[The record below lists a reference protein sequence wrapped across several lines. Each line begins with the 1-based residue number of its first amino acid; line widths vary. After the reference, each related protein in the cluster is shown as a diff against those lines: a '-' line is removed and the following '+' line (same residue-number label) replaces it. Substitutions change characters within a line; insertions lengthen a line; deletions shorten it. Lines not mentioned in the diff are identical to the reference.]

1 MAAELDGRIRLGSPV
16 RAVKVAPGGCTVQ
29 LESGE
34 IVAADAIVSALPAG
48 PLRDIT
54 VDGVSDARLESLH
67 RQRHALAAK
76 FVAAYDRPFWR
87 DRGQN
92 GLTESEGILGSSW
105 PQNEGVLS
113 CLVRPSG
120 SPPTCPPRRDTA
132 DEEALAELGDWFGP
146 EARHPLATFERL
158 WGTDQ
163 WTQGYVTQWRPGDV
177 HRVGPLHGTHE
188 PPFYVCGSDQWVAGY
203 MEGAVRTGRAAAR
216 EALARG

>member
-113 CLVRPSG
+113 CLVAARAVRRLPVHVGATPQTGGARRARRLVRTRGSPARWRPSSG
-120 SPPTCPPRRDTA
+120 CGEPTNGPR
-132 DEEALAELGDWFGP
+132 
-146 EARHPLATFERL
+146 
-158 WGTDQ
+158 
-163 WTQGYVTQWRPGDV
+163 VT
-177 HRVGPLHGTHE
+177 
-188 PPFYVCGSDQWVAGY
+188 
-203 MEGAVRTGRAAAR
+203 
-216 EALARG
+216 